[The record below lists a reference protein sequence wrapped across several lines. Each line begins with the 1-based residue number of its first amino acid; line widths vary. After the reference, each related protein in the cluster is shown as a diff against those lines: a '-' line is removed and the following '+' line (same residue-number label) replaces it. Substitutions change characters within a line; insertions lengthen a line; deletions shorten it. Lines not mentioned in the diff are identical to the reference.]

1 VRYRHFIKWRSLHG
15 GHVSRG
21 GHSFTLRFLPSG
33 GNSLP
38 RGVEVDGSL
47 TVEVAGSPHG
57 GLVSSEGEHRKWD
70 GKREVKTDLSGFNLS
85 LELSHL
91 VTVLGEAS
99 DTVTPGVLVD
109 EFDSFFES
117 LLADNAHDR
126 SENFFIITGHAL
138 IASIN
143 DGGSNPVTIGVA
155 FNLGATSIE
164 EERGVLLTIGDES
177 LNVSKESLVVGG
189 TDIVVFVSR
198 SNGKLGSFLDK
209 VGNNFIGISDKNYNG
224 DSHASLTGRS
234 EASTSDGVDGIID
247 IGIG

>member
-1 VRYRHFIKWRSLHG
+1 VRYRHFKILGSLHS

-38 RGVEVDGSL
+38 GGVEVDGSL

-91 VTVLGEAS
+91 VTVCGKAS
-99 DTVTPGVLVD
+99 DTVTPGVLVN

-117 LLADNAHDR
+117 VLADNAHDR

-155 FNLGATSIE
+155 LNSGVTSIK
-164 EERGVLLTIGDES
+164 EERGVLLTIGNES
-177 LNVSKESLVVGG
+177 LNVSKKSLVVGG
-189 TDIVVFVSR
+189 TDVVVFVSR

-209 VGNNFIGISDKNYNG
+209 VRYQFIGISDKNYNR
-224 DSHASLTGRS
+224 DSHASLTSRS
-234 EASTSDGVDGIID
+234 EASTSDGVDGIND
-247 IGIG
+247 ISIG

>member
-1 VRYRHFIKWRSLHG
+1 
-15 GHVSRG
+15 
-21 GHSFTLRFLPSG
+21 
-33 GNSLP
+33 
-38 RGVEVDGSL
+38 
-47 TVEVAGSPHG
+47 
-57 GLVSSEGEHRKWD
+57 
-70 GKREVKTDLSGFNLS
+70 
-85 LELSHL
+85 

-99 DTVTPGVLVD
+99 NTVTPGVLVD

-234 EASTSDGVDGIID
+234 EASTSDGVDGIIY